1 MLTPARPR
9 RLATPAR
16 APASSG
22 MSSARTEELTAS
34 MPRSPS
40 RWSAFCGSLTTRR
53 TTAWSTRFATVSARM
68 LIPWRA
74 RSAASS
80 ASTPARFSMNAES
93 CVSTRIAS
101 PPPSPPYRARGHISR
116 RAPRSLRPCSGGG
129 GPVHVFLFFS
139 RRPDTYHGV
148 HGVQRMIGKRRKTW
162 VGAIGLAVLLAV
174 LFSGGRGVQKVDAV
188 PKESYEGLETFTNI
202 LSIIQKN
209 YVDEVS
215 TKQLIEGAINGMLS
229 SLDPH
234 SAYLTPDLYKELQ
247 VDTKGSFG
255 GLGIEITSR
264 NGVLTVV
271 SPIED
276 TPAYRAGV
284 KAGDQILKIEGEF
297 TKDMTLVD
305 AVKKMRGPKE
315 TKVTLTLKRENVP
328 ELFDVSLT
336 REIIKIQ
343 SVKSRMLDKGYGY
356 VRVTQF
362 QERTDDDLERALKTL
377 DKEAGGLQGL
387 VLDLRNDPGGLLTQ
401 AVKVSDLFLDSGL
414 IVYTDGRLENQKQK
428 YFAHKPGTWADFPM
442 VVLVNGGSASA
453 SEIVAGALQDHKRAL
468 VLGTQTF
475 GKGSVQTI
483 LPLDDN
489 SALRLTTARY
499 FTPSGRSIQATGI
512 VPDIVMDNAVIPA
525 KANENAPNFP
535 SIREENLPRHF
546 EHKTKPGPE
555 NIEPKNDQEPEEG
568 PT

>member
-1 MLTPARPR
+1 
-9 RLATPAR
+9 
-16 APASSG
+16 
-22 MSSARTEELTAS
+22 MS
-34 MPRSPS
+34 
-40 RWSAFCGSLTTRR
+40 
-53 TTAWSTRFATVSARM
+53 
-68 LIPWRA
+68 
-74 RSAASS
+74 
-80 ASTPARFSMNAES
+80 
-93 CVSTRIAS
+93 
-101 PPPSPPYRARGHISR
+101 
-116 RAPRSLRPCSGGG
+116 
-129 GPVHVFLFFS
+129 
-139 RRPDTYHGV
+139 
-148 HGVQRMIGKRRKTW
+148 GKRRKTW

-174 LFSGGRGVQKVDAV
+174 LFSGGRGVQRVDAV

-209 YVDEVS
+209 YVDEVQ
-215 TKQLIEGAINGMLS
+215 TKQLIEGAINGMLA

-255 GLGIEITSR
+255 GLGIEITNR
-264 NGVLTVV
+264 NGLLTVV

-284 KAGDQILKIEGEF
+284 KAGDQIMKIDGDF
-297 TKDMTLVD
+297 TKDMSLVD
-305 AVKKMRGPKE
+305 AVKKMRGPKD

-328 ELFDVSLT
+328 ELFDVTLT

-343 SVKSRMLDKGYGY
+343 SVKSKMLDKGYGY
-356 VRVTQF
+356 LRVTQF
-362 QERTDDDLERALKTL
+362 QERTDSDVERVLEEWTR
-377 DKEAGGLQGL
+377 EGPIEGV

-401 AVKVSDLFLDSGL
+401 AVKVSDAFLDSGL

-428 YFAHKPGTWADFPM
+428 YFAHKPGTWSEFPM

-468 VLGTQTF
+468 VLGTTTF

-483 LPLDDN
+483 LPLDDS

-512 VPDIVMDNAVIPA
+512 VPDIVIEQTAVAA
-525 KANENAPNFP
+525 KGDKGGNGPLL
-535 SIREENLPRHF
+535 REANLPRHLGGG
-546 EHKTKPGPE
+546 KGKD
-555 NIEPKNDQEPEEG
+555 KEG
-568 PT
+568 KDG